1 MKFENRFAV
10 PAPIEEVWSAL
21 MDVQRVAPCMPG
33 AEVLEETG
41 DDIYKVGV
49 KVKLGP
55 ISMLYRGQVEITDRD
70 ESARQ
75 ATMSAKA
82 KEARGQGTADAQ
94 IHMGLVQGQ
103 DATDVTLDTELRLSG
118 RAAAMGRGVIADV
131 AQKLSE
137 EFAANLA
144 SMLVSE
150 PATAPASDPAA
161 ASASDPAAAPAS
173 EPAQLGSRAATPPP
187 PTPIG
192 PPPPAAP
199 PSPPGGSLPTGKIAA
214 SVIARRLER
223 PRTLLLAT
231 TAVAGLGAILGY
243 AVARRR

>member
-10 PAPIEEVWSAL
+10 PAPIDEVWSAL
-21 MDVQRVAPCMPG
+21 MDVRRVAPCMPG

-70 ESARQ
+70 ESARE

-103 DATDVTLDTELRLSG
+103 NATDVTLDTELRLSG

-131 AQKLSE
+131 AEKLSE

-144 SMLVSE
+144 TMLVSQ
-150 PATAPASDPAA
+150 PAATPASDPAA
-161 ASASDPAAAPAS
+161 ATASEPAAAPA
-173 EPAQLGSRAATPPP
+173 QLGSGAATPPP

-192 PPPPAAP
+192 PPSPAAR
-199 PSPPGGSLPTGKIAA
+199 PSPPGESLPTGKIAA
-214 SVIARRLER
+214 SVIARRLKK

-231 TAVAGLGAILGY
+231 TAVAGLGAIVGY
-243 AVARRR
+243 AIARRR